1 MNFKELQANDLFKGF
16 IKQLLENGFQVY
28 VSDSQK
34 GDKTFCQIVKDNKIG
49 SVHTDR
55 FGGLNFATVNKPCK
69 NYGTGSSVAREVFEP
84 TLELAEQTF
93 NYFAWHITGKVVKY
107 KDWNDFQSS
116 GLNKILNY
124 IEIKL

>member
-1 MNFKELQANDLFKGF
+1 MNFTELQANDLFKNF
-16 IKQLLENGFQVY
+16 ISQLLENGYQVY

-34 GDKTFCQIVKDNKIG
+34 GNKTFCQIVKDNKIG
-49 SVHTDR
+49 SVDMDYSN
-55 FGGLNFATVNKPCK
+55 GLNFATVNKPCK
-69 NYGTGSSVAREVFEP
+69 EYGTGSSVAREVFEP

-116 GLNKILNY
+116 SLN
-124 IEIKL
+124 